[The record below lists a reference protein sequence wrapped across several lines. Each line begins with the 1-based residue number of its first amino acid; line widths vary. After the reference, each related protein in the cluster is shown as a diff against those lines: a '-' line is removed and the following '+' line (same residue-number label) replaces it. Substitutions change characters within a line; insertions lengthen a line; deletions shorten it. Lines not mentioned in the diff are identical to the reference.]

1 MLDCN
6 SWLARGLLE
15 GMMSAKHHPN
25 NFTMLKIANIA
36 RKIPVFI
43 EP

>member
-6 SWLARGLLE
+6 SWLARCLLE

-25 NFTMLKIANIA
+25 NFTKLNIANIA
-36 RKIPVFI
+36 RKIPVVI
-43 EP
+43 GP